1 MLYNV
6 GVFFMFFCT
15 HFQVLAKQYV
25 LLVCVYFFAIE
36 KYSDVVYVF

>member
-6 GVFFMFFCT
+6 GVFSCFIL
-15 HFQVLAKQYV
+15 VLAKQYV
-25 LLVCVYFFAIE
+25 LLVCVIFAIE